1 MPLQQ
6 KLDFTLPVNASGDFK
21 YFTLNLFQGLEKNP
35 FIADE
40 RKTDIDFNYPQSYTL
55 IGKVDLPDDYE
66 FDDLPKSIKMI
77 MPDSS
82 ITLQRLIQRDN
93 NEINFRITLDFQ
105 RSIYM
110 ANSYPD
116 FQEFYKKLFST
127 LNEQIV
133 IKKKKTT

>member
-1 MPLQQ
+1 
-6 KLDFTLPVNASGDFK
+6 VNASGDFK